1 MKKLVMFAV
10 AVMVA
15 FSGLSATLD
24 DLYKYVEKCGG
35 SVIEL
40 PQEMM
45 AMMMQQQAGKE
56 AQGLKDIESMK
67 MGMIE
72 NATNEQKTGLKAI
85 VDQGLE
91 GYTDMNEML
100 AAMGQK
106 NDDESVKILFKMD
119 PKTEKFTSFVI
130 VTLEDQDN
138 SIGVVQ
144 MDGQLTL
151 DDLSKVK

>member
-15 FSGLSATLD
+15 FSGLSVTLD

-72 NATNEQKTGLKAI
+72 NATKEQKTGLKAI
-85 VDQGLE
+85 VDQGIE

-151 DDLSKVK
+151 DDLSKMK

>member
-15 FSGLSATLD
+15 FSGLSVTLD

-72 NATNEQKTGLKAI
+72 NATNEQKIGLKAI
-85 VDQGLE
+85 VDQGIE

-151 DDLSKVK
+151 DDLSKMK